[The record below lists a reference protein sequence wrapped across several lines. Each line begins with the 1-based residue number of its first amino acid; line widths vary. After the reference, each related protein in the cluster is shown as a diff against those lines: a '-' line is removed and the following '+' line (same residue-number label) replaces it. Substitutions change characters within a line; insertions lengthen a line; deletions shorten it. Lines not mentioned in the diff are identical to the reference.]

1 MSDRPLPRGYA
12 LESGEGSVRIVER
25 RWRPVRLLRMGLVAV
40 GVVAGARPLEVALAN
55 AYRAHGIEALVGLV
69 LLLVVASYALVAW
82 TFNVVAVQLDGSALR
97 RSFGPLPVTTSAE
110 VPLSN
115 VLMFAADYDIRDSD
129 GDSHRGVPRTLR
141 ELRARPFGGRFSGA
155 KVSWTVYAEMKEG
168 PRMPL
173 FEHVGSEE
181 EAYGLRDT
189 LRELTRA

>member
-1 MSDRPLPRGYA
+1 MSDR
-12 LESGEGSVRIVER
+12 
-25 RWRPVRLLRMGLVAV
+25 
-40 GVVAGARPLEVALAN
+40 
-55 AYRAHGIEALVGLV
+55 
-69 LLLVVASYALVAW
+69 
-82 TFNVVAVQLDGSALR
+82 
-97 RSFGPLPVTTSAE
+97 PLPVTTSAE